1 MTVEKLKPCYTCW
14 FFTISLAVAT
24 GILLSDATKDGIAYL
39 SLDKNSNSIAQN
51 SNKPDS
57 SENNKTTVSKNE
69 TAKKEIPTVKLSPK
83 KEIPTIKL
91 SPENKLQKGDKDL
104 FINVLPDKN
113 IAKKGIPKEEMP
125 GYQTTLQ
132 TCNYWKKEFKK
143 EETKQNAAYME
154 AACNRLK
161 TYQ

>member
-1 MTVEKLKPCYTCW
+1 MSVEKSKPCYICW
-14 FFTISLAVAT
+14 FFTISLAVAA
-24 GILLSDATKDGIAYL
+24 GILLSDATRAGVAYL
-39 SLDKNSNSIAQN
+39 SLYKNSITQN

-57 SENNKTTVSKNE
+57 GKNNKTTVPKDE
-69 TAKKEIPTVKLSPK
+69 VPKKEIPITKLSPK

-91 SPENKLQKGDKDL
+91 SPEDELQKEDEGL
-104 FINVLPDKN
+104 FIKVLPDKN
-113 IAKKGIPKEEMP
+113 TQKKGIPKKDMP

-143 EETKQNAAYME
+143 EETRQNAAYME
-154 AACNRLK
+154 AACNRLE